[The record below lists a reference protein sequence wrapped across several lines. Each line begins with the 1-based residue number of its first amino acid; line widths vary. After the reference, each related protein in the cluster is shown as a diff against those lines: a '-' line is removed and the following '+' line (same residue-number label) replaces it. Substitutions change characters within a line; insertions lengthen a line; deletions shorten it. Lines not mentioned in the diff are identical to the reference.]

1 MVLSCSNLDPMP
13 DHAPGIE
20 RHALLYIYIHLHQ
33 YIVYVYRHIFK
44 LWKSKLNIW
53 KTLLRA
59 SYICSVLFFFPL
71 VFFKIYAWNIFLMAI
86 GFFTFFSKPL
96 RQIWCRPFSTYIG
109 CTINHDGPSHILFDI
124 SLHPLAVSLRENSK
138 SKLLIE
144 VKQFLFLWSFLLYYL
159 NKIAGTIF

>member
-1 MVLSCSNLDPMP
+1 MKEQAKHLEDIASCL
-13 DHAPGIE
+13 
-20 RHALLYIYIHLHQ
+20 IYMFSL
-33 YIVYVYRHIFK
+33 V
-44 LWKSKLNIW
+44 
-53 KTLLRA
+53 
-59 SYICSVLFFFPL
+59 FFFPT
-71 VFFKIYAWNIFLMAI
+71 
-86 GFFTFFSKPL
+86 GFFQNLCLKYFSDGELVSSPFFSKPL

-159 NKIAGTIF
+159 NKTVGTIF